1 MPFQDI
7 SGICRQR
14 LGKVHIK
21 LHHQVSSLLGVFGER
36 ETLSGYSFSHAGL
49 DDVRD
54 LHVARLPV
62 YRRHGDGASAQR
74 LWRQEYEGKV
84 RIGGRT
90 ATHTLTTAKTAEI
103 TQQSA
108 HRLCRCIIY
117 GSFYHYFI
125 IIIKGFLF
133 LCPTFSFL
141 LTLFYRF
148 DPCAFVLLCSVVFPP
163 CLLCDCVHPF
173 LITLPCLCVFNPCV
187 SFGWISTVS
196 GFILFAHLICF
207 SCYQCQQ

>member
-7 SGICRQR
+7 SGVCRQR

-74 LWRQEYEGKV
+74 LWRQEYECKV
-84 RIGGRT
+84 SIGGRT

-103 TQQSA
+103 TQKSA
-108 HRLCRCIIY
+108 HGLCRCIIY
-117 GSFYHYFI
+117 GSFYHYF

-148 DPCAFVLLCSVVFPP
+148 DPRVFVLLCSVVFPP
-163 CLLCDCVHPF
+163 CLLCDCVHSF